1 MSNQIL
7 PQYSTEL
14 FTEIWDDVDEFKTDL
29 AASPFA
35 GCIHYGETSSGVTY
49 PDNVSI
55 VFYLLYARYGNNP
68 IANQDINQWKF
79 KIFSVIFQYGPTWE
93 KRLDLQD
100 KIRKLTEAD
109 LLTGSKAIHNHA
121 FNPSTTP
128 STSSLTELTY
138 INDQQT
144 SSFKKNK
151 LDAYT
156 QQWDMLETDVTE
168 DFLNKFKKCF
178 KNFVSPEQPLLYVT
192 DLDDEEEEE

>member
-14 FTEIWDDVDEFKTDL
+14 FVDIWDDVADFKSDL
-29 AASPFA
+29 ADSPFA
-35 GCIHYGETSSGVTY
+35 GCISTSN

-68 IANQDINQWKF
+68 IANQDITQWKF
-79 KIFSVIFQYGPTWE
+79 KIFSVIYQYGPTWE
-93 KRLDLQD
+93 KRLDLQK
-100 KIRKLTEAD
+100 KIRELTDSD

-168 DFLNKFKKCF
+168 DFLVKFKKCF
-178 KNFVSPEQPLLYVT
+178 KNFVSPEQPLLYVSEP
-192 DLDDEEEEE
+192 DEEEE

>member
-1 MSNQIL
+1 MSNEML
-7 PQYSTEL
+7 PQYSTVL
-14 FTEIWDDVDEFKTDL
+14 FTDIWDNVEDFKSDL
-29 AASPFA
+29 AESPFA
-35 GCIHYGETSSGVTY
+35 GCISTTN

-68 IANQDINQWKF
+68 IANLDELQWKF
-79 KIFSVIFQYGPTWE
+79 KIFGTIFQYGPTWE
-93 KRLDLQD
+93 KRLELQG
-100 KIRKLTEAD
+100 KIRSLTESD

-178 KNFVSPEQPLLYVT
+178 KIFVSPERPLLYVSET
-192 DLDDEEEEE
+192 TEDEEE

>member
-14 FTEIWDDVDEFKTDL
+14 FTDIWDDVADFKSDL
-29 AASPFA
+29 ADSPFA
-35 GCIHYGETSSGVTY
+35 GCISTSN

-68 IANQDINQWKF
+68 IANQDITQWKF
-79 KIFSVIFQYGPTWE
+79 KIFSVIYQYGPTWE
-93 KRLDLQD
+93 KRLDLQK
-100 KIRKLTEAD
+100 KIRELTDND

-168 DFLNKFKKCF
+168 DFLIKFKKCF
-178 KNFVSPEQPLLYVT
+178 KNFVSPEQPLLYVSEP
-192 DLDDEEEEE
+192 DEEEEE